1 MPNKSVK
8 KQETIDTIHNQAIKQ
23 AMDVDTH
30 NAVSTF
36 NRLFNDNDHPP
47 KAQPTPRPSKPQIT
61 ALDEGEAVGLSKAD
75 FVKLTRYIILLEG
88 YADALEIALQ
98 E

>member
-1 MPNKSVK
+1 MWRKVKLALGMLGGAIVALWLYATAHKQGRNKGRKETIKEVLDAEQKRQK

-47 KAQPTPRPSKPQIT
+47 KA
-61 ALDEGEAVGLSKAD
+61 
-75 FVKLTRYIILLEG
+75 
-88 YADALEIALQ
+88 
-98 E
+98 

>member
-1 MPNKSVK
+1 MWRKVKLALGMLGGAVIALWLYLTAHQHGRNKGRKETIKEVLDAEQKRQK

-47 KAQPTPRPSKPQIT
+47 KA
-61 ALDEGEAVGLSKAD
+61 
-75 FVKLTRYIILLEG
+75 
-88 YADALEIALQ
+88 
-98 E
+98 